1 MSHRLPTRSP
11 VEVAAWLGHRHC
23 ARVKASRGGC
33 SCQFGR
39 ASRNC
44 AADALGAVART
55 ENGRV
60 LRVGGFVVGMAAEQG
75 SNLRYRPK
83 APSSIAYTVTAGKK
97 RYLGGP
103 FRHRRLLGSAA

>member
-1 MSHRLPTRSP
+1 MALCDQRRRRGLAVIWLRLRSAAPTPSEPSP
-11 VEVAAWLGHRHC
+11 VQ
-23 ARVKASRGGC
+23 K
-33 SCQFGR
+33 
-39 ASRNC
+39 
-44 AADALGAVART
+44 
-55 ENGRV
+55 NGRF